1 VSLTEL
7 IEDSPILQ
15 TDQAGVFI
23 PLKKKRV
30 NFEILIN
37 RLERLGIRG
46 IVLNYSNLKDRK
58 QFVKLGDDCS
68 GVACFVHQRSVLG
81 LKLCILYIN
90 DTCKLSEL
98 LKCVLFADDTNVFGS
113 GQNLEQLLDSIT

>member
-15 TDQAGVFI
+15 TNKAGVFI

-58 QFVKLGDDCS
+58 EFVKLGDEC
-68 GVACFVHQRSVLG
+68 
-81 LKLCILYIN
+81 
-90 DTCKLSEL
+90 
-98 LKCVLFADDTNVFGS
+98 CVLCPPEV
-113 GQNLEQLLDSIT
+113 SIGTKIMHSLHK